1 MLGSVCLEACLFICI
16 SPKQFFSGVE
26 WERFLDRSQQA
37 KKSATQISISNF
49 SLAEQKWLKN
59 SPSESRTHTQIAE
72 GMREERDRREP
83 AHIYVLLVCVRECVC
98 GAHSKRLLT
107 LRATEHMSVISA
119 FELTP

>member
-1 MLGSVCLEACLFICI
+1 MVGSVCLEACLFICI

-26 WERFLDRSQQA
+26 WERFLDRSQQP
-37 KKSATQISISNF
+37 KKSATQIRISNF

-72 GMREERDRREP
+72 GRREEGDRREP
-83 AHIYVLLVCVRECVC
+83 AHIYVLLVC